1 MQHNHPAQLLRF
13 SGMVVSQPDF
23 TRRFNAPPPLTT
35 SVTMSDFLS
44 STEFDKFLA
53 ELDSNAYAIDMGFMD
68 LLDPI
73 GYDDGHVGDGGLGPA
88 APLDP

>member
-1 MQHNHPAQLLRF
+1 
-13 SGMVVSQPDF
+13 
-23 TRRFNAPPPLTT
+23 
-35 SVTMSDFLS
+35 MSDFLS

-88 APLDP
+88 APLDPVPLQQQPHYQRQHWDSMELVSVPLPSPVGNFKPMNSM

>member
-1 MQHNHPAQLLRF
+1 
-13 SGMVVSQPDF
+13 
-23 TRRFNAPPPLTT
+23 
-35 SVTMSDFLS
+35 MSDFLS

-88 APLDP
+88 APLDPVSVCRYNNNPTTNANIGTRWNWFRYLFRALLVTSNP